1 MANNFFASKKI
12 RFCHYF
18 WFIFGCNSVVSLLVN
33 DNVFKFMFTSFSGLN
48 MIKALK
54 IAGNTLAINWVVS
67 DYFSSL
73 NHVNPFKLNI
83 NVMINRLSV
92 SFNNTEILKL
102 DLKSYTNQS

>member
-1 MANNFFASKKI
+1 
-12 RFCHYF
+12 
-18 WFIFGCNSVVSLLVN
+18 
-33 DNVFKFMFTSFSGLN
+33 MFTSFSGLN